1 MGIVNLWERPLESG
15 GSTLT
20 MNTIGSWTNDG
31 TFFAGAYDTFSLMS
45 SAGSTGANTGAISST
60 GGNVTISGGTWTTA
74 TVDQISVS
82 NGSLTLGGS
91 WSFPAQGDI
100 TLTGTSSLNLGGSF
114 TTAQAVLITYAPDST
129 EVYVSGSM
137 DNSASLALSA
147 TTGPWYL
154 YGGTITGG
162 SITGIGAD
170 TLVATT
176 TGGTLSGVSIPSGTI
191 IDVSQA
197 WGANLTIT
205 NNLALDGTILLGN
218 ASGSTYGD
226 TYWSGSPSWTGGG
239 SILSGGSTNNRISE
253 NLSNQTLT
261 IGSSLTI
268 HGQAMTIYLESG
280 STLNN
285 QGTIDSDVS
294 GGTFTLNGNFTLTNG
309 GTIEA
314 TATAPGYSAILMNT
328 IGSWTNSGTMFAAS
342 GDTLSLIATSAS
354 TGTNTGTGTIKSTG
368 GNLTI
373 SGGTWSTTGVGDIS
387 VSDGSLTLGGAWMF
401 ATLGDIATSGSTVLN
416 LGGTYSIAQAS
427 LISYPSGS
435 TVNVTGALD
444 ITGGLTLTSATG
456 PWYLDGGTI
465 SGGTITGSGAN
476 TLIATTTGGKLSNV
490 TIAATTTLDLSQ
502 YWGATVTITNG
513 LTNDGLILLG
523 NAAGSTYGSLY
534 WTGGQTWTGT
544 GSIQVGAS
552 TNNRIGEND
561 SGQTFIF
568 ATTVHGQSMTIN
580 LASNSTFDNQGTINC
595 DTASGNFLFNGNF
608 ILANSGTIEATATG
622 AGSSITMNTIGNWT
636 NTGSLLAGTGDSLIL
651 YQIAG
656 TTGANTGTIA
666 GTGGSITIGSNGSN
680 VGSWSTVGVGNL
692 SVSNGSLT
700 LGGAWTCPVFGD
712 IATTGTSSL
721 YLGGTFPN
729 AQAMLVSYPAASTTV
744 YLSGI
749 MNNALA
755 TLTLSASTGPW
766 YLLGGTVTG
775 GTISDISP
783 DTLVAT
789 TSNGTLSGVTV
800 SGGSIID
807 VTQAWGATITITNGL
822 TNNGTILLGNPSGTT
837 YGDLEWT
844 GGPQSWGGNGDIL
857 AGASTNNRI
866 NENDSNQTLTFAS
879 PLLVHGKS
887 LVCYLASNST
897 LANQATIDCDV
908 AGGAFNLYGGF
919 SINNT
924 GTIENTAGGGS
935 MTFTASS
942 FTNAGTIAI
951 GQTSAQAWTC
961 TGNFTQTAAGTL
973 DVLIGGTT
981 SGLYDTLAVSGAAS
995 LAGHVAIT
1003 TYGGYYAH
1011 SPDAVILVTAGS
1023 MTGSPSSSNASFA
1036 VTTTATTLVASAT
1049 DSLTPTVVV
1058 TTPVSPTS
1066 LNPIPFTLTFS
1077 EPVSTPVSGGF
1088 TVTNASSTVVVT
1100 GGPVIFTAMVT
1111 PTSPGA
1117 VSLTVNAGAVTNS
1130 GSVGNAVSS
1139 TATVTYNVAPMLTIT
1154 PVSGSIVSSEP
1165 INFVV
1170 TASTPVST
1178 LSSGGLSVSGGMIG
1192 TITGGSTSYT
1202 VPVTV
1207 TSPGTVQ
1214 FQVIAGAVTA
1224 ISGGG
1229 ANLATPVI
1237 QVTYAPGGNTVWTG
1251 GGADSLWTTS
1261 GNWSNGVPVL
1271 GSGVVIPPGAN
1282 VTLTV
1287 ATASLS
1293 SLNLQGSLTINST
1306 GTLLLGQ
1313 SPNTLTLN
1321 GGTLTMNGGTLASAV
1336 IGNGTG
1342 GTFLATNTASTLN
1355 GVTIGA
1361 GVTFD
1366 MSQTNNAEC
1375 STTNGLTVN
1384 GTVLVGAPGV
1394 SGHYATLTWNGT
1406 QSWAGTGNIVL
1417 GGSSNNEIVDVS
1429 SGYQLTIQNTLAIH
1443 GTGGNIYGYYG
1454 GTILNYGAITADANG
1469 SLRLYALDWTNEA
1482 GGTLSAAS
1490 GATLT
1495 IYTENA
1501 GTGSNAGTIT
1511 GTDGTV
1517 TFTGTGTAQW
1527 SNSGTIT
1534 GTNTVFNMG
1543 TSTSTTTLLSF
1554 PGQQSGGNT
1563 INITG
1568 GTVTGSGVT
1577 TITPA
1582 HGPWYLAG
1590 GTISNCTI
1598 SGIGSML
1605 IATSTNSTLNAVIID
1620 TQTVFDM
1627 SQNNNSQCSITNGLT
1642 VNGSVLVGAPGASGN
1657 YATLTWNGT
1666 QSWGGA
1672 GNIVLGGS
1680 SDNEIVD
1687 VSSAYQ
1693 LTILNMLTIHGTGGN
1708 IYGYYSG
1715 TILNHGTITADA
1727 YGSLRIYALDWTN
1740 EADGVLS
1747 AATGATLT
1755 IYTESGGTGSNLG
1768 HITSTDSTIDITG
1781 AGTWTNG
1788 GTISST
1794 NTIYNIGS
1802 PTTTAT
1808 LITLPGQSTGNSI
1821 NITSGTISNPGTI
1834 TITAA
1839 NGPWYLNGGTIN
1851 GGTISGTGAMLIA
1864 TTAGG
1869 TLNNVIIDTQTIL
1882 DLSQVSNANCTIT
1895 GGLTVNGA
1903 VLVGSAN
1910 GSTYGRI
1917 TWTGSQSWGG
1927 GGNIVFGSSSSNQ
1940 IIDSTAAALTIDSS
1954 LHIHGLGGILY
1965 AYYSSTLNNYG
1976 SIAVDAGGALSI
1988 NAYTWVNESS
1998 PQGVISA
2005 ASDSTLTITSGASG
2019 ANLGQI
2025 TSNDSTITW
2034 NGAGTF
2040 VSTGS
2045 IVGTNSIYNVGVNT
2059 TSSTLLT
2066 IPGQA
2071 SGDTIN
2077 LTAGAMTNAGTSTL
2091 SSTNGPWHLSGATIV
2106 GGAIAGTIGASGPVL
2121 IATPQGGSLSNVT
2134 IANGATFD
2142 MSQYGNTS
2150 CTTLL
2155 GLTVNGTVLV
2165 GSTVTSNYGLINWAG
2180 SQTWAGGGEILFGES
2195 GNNRINDTL
2204 GGTTLTIG
2212 SSLTMHGQNALLRA
2226 NQGGSSILNQGTI
2239 ASDVAGGVFAVTAG
2253 TFTNAG
2259 ILSLGLASPQTMT
2272 CSGNFVQTAAGTL
2285 DILVGGLNNCSTI
2298 SVSGGSA
2305 TLNGA
2310 VHLTALPGYYVHQG
2324 DAFTVTSATSLS
2336 GTFATHTGP
2345 FTMNYT
2351 ATSAIAMAADTA
2363 VPTVVITTPTGIT
2376 NASPIPFT
2384 LTFSEP
2390 VTAPSIATGFT
2401 VTGGSVGKITG
2412 GPVVYTASVTPA
2424 QLGTAGTISLYLNAG
2439 AVQNSGAVANAQ
2451 SSTIAVTYD
2460 PVAPTVSFL
2469 PVANSYTNAS
2479 PFTLTLTFSKPV
2491 TAPALTSIQV
2501 TNGSAASVATVS
2513 SSVYTVQIT
2522 PTLNG
2527 TVTVQLA
2534 AGAVFDSAS
2543 NGNALATDT
2552 LTFDNVPPHV
2562 LSITPNGSTVSG
2574 PFAFQ
2579 VTFTEAVQ
2587 QFTAANF
2594 TLTGATLGTISGSGA
2609 SWSVPVTP
2617 TASPV
2622 TLSVTSALD
2631 LAGNALVIDG
2641 NASASVTYSVGALTV
2656 VSITPNGGYTNV
2668 PISFQ
2673 IVFSAAIGNLTSGN
2687 LTLTAGGGTIGTI
2700 TGSGTTWTVPVS
2712 SPGQG
2717 LVSLTVN
2724 SVIGASLASPASASI
2739 TYDTIAPTILTVA
2752 PPNGG
2757 TSNNQNLSFVVTFSE
2772 PVNPPDFSSFQL
2784 TGGNAGA
2791 FSGSGA
2797 VWTIP
2802 VSSPSQGLVSLQIL
2816 SASDLAGNPLVG
2828 TPTYTITYNTTPPT
2842 ILSILPANGTLT
2854 NSPIT
2859 FVVTFSEPVN
2869 APLGGNISI
2878 TGGALGA
2885 VVANGATWSIPVQNP
2900 SQGAVTL
2907 TINSASDLAGN
2918 PLATPSSS
2926 SVIYDTVPPTV
2937 LSISPNGGYSN
2948 SASPAFTVTFSES
2961 VTALLA
2967 GNIVMTGGTPGTITG
2982 SGAIWTIPIT
2992 APSQG
2997 AVTISVN
3004 GVGDLADNTQTVA
3017 GTASFTYDTINPTA
3031 TITPNGGVT
3040 GGPFSF
3046 VVTFSEA
3053 VVSPTSQNVAVTGG
3067 NAGTLVVNGLTWT
3080 IPVVPTLLG
3089 PVTLNLS
3096 GVTDLAGNPL
3106 FGTGV
3111 ASASITY
3118 STTGPTVT
3126 SITPNGGY
3134 SNSSN
3139 LTFTVTFS
3147 EPVNAPIAAN
3157 LQLTGGTLGT
3167 ISGSGATWT
3176 IPVSE
3181 PVEGT
3186 ITLDVLS
3193 ATDLASNPLNLT
3205 ASDIASVTYD
3215 ITPPSIVSITPNSGV
3230 VGSSPITFL
3239 VTFSEPVSPPTAEN
3253 LMASVGTVGTV
3264 VVNGSTWTVPVS
3276 NLVEGP
3282 VSLTVS
3288 GVTDLAT
3295 NPLVAPMTATVTYDI
3310 PPTIVS
3316 ITPNGGTTSSSPIP
3330 FVVTTSKALSG
3341 LAAGAT
3347 NGAVQQ
3353 GTGGGTSWTIPV
3365 LPTSDGLVTLTIPI
3379 GGAVDL
3385 VGSSNVAAASASVTF
3400 GSAAPT
3406 VIVTTTAAETN
3417 VSPIIFTATFSAPV
3431 SALAPSGVTVTN
3443 GLLGAITGGP
3453 VAYTIPINPTS
3464 NGTVTVQIQAAA
3476 VTDASNTP
3484 NLASAVA
3491 SEIYDTIPPTA
3502 TLSISSPLPLTLAST
3517 TLTVAFSEAVSG
3529 FSSEGLN
3536 VTNATVSG
3544 FTALN
3549 ATTYTATLA
3558 PNASASIL
3566 VSVPAGV
3573 CADLA
3578 GNANLASDLIL
3589 PIQTTVLSTQVATPA
3604 IAVSS
3609 QDSTVYQSLC
3619 PGTWSGLGQIQAFLA
3634 GKANNQAVGYVWD
3647 AVQQT
3652 YDQVPAQQPVGGWQP
3667 YQGVFLAT
3675 RLATSFNF
3683 NGYMSSV
3690 DYELVLK
3697 PGWNFVGIPPL
3708 DDNGTETIT
3717 HQWSQL
3723 WLEDMYGNAI
3733 SGAER
3738 VNLIDVGAW
3747 FWNGTY
3753 YSQIGG
3759 ALQSG
3764 LGYWIEND
3772 SSPGVDLVLRR
3783 LSAAEIADPT
3793 LIVNAH
3799 HGTAAAAPIGY
3810 HAHGSPPPPPDQG
3823 ASAQSSSSQGCGLGS
3838 GIGAMVGSFALL
3850 ILRLVS
3856 QRRQRV
3862 QQDGVMPLE

>member
-1 MGIVNLWERPLESG
+1 
-15 GSTLT
+15 
-20 MNTIGSWTNDG
+20 
-31 TFFAGAYDTFSLMS
+31 
-45 SAGSTGANTGAISST
+45 
-60 GGNVTISGGTWTTA
+60 
-74 TVDQISVS
+74 
-82 NGSLTLGGS
+82 
-91 WSFPAQGDI
+91 
-100 TLTGTSSLNLGGSF
+100 
-114 TTAQAVLITYAPDST
+114 
-129 EVYVSGSM
+129 
-137 DNSASLALSA
+137 
-147 TTGPWYL
+147 
-154 YGGTITGG
+154 
-162 SITGIGAD
+162 
-170 TLVATT
+170 
-176 TGGTLSGVSIPSGTI
+176 
-191 IDVSQA
+191 
-197 WGANLTIT
+197 
-205 NNLALDGTILLGN
+205 
-218 ASGSTYGD
+218 
-226 TYWSGSPSWTGGG
+226 
-239 SILSGGSTNNRISE
+239 
-253 NLSNQTLT
+253 
-261 IGSSLTI
+261 
-268 HGQAMTIYLESG
+268 
-280 STLNN
+280 
-285 QGTIDSDVS
+285 
-294 GGTFTLNGNFTLTNG
+294 
-309 GTIEA
+309 
-314 TATAPGYSAILMNT
+314 
-328 IGSWTNSGTMFAAS
+328 
-342 GDTLSLIATSAS
+342 
-354 TGTNTGTGTIKSTG
+354 
-368 GNLTI
+368 
-373 SGGTWSTTGVGDIS
+373 
-387 VSDGSLTLGGAWMF
+387 
-401 ATLGDIATSGSTVLN
+401 
-416 LGGTYSIAQAS
+416 
-427 LISYPSGS
+427 
-435 TVNVTGALD
+435 
-444 ITGGLTLTSATG
+444 
-456 PWYLDGGTI
+456 
-465 SGGTITGSGAN
+465 
-476 TLIATTTGGKLSNV
+476 
-490 TIAATTTLDLSQ
+490 
-502 YWGATVTITNG
+502 
-513 LTNDGLILLG
+513 
-523 NAAGSTYGSLY
+523 
-534 WTGGQTWTGT
+534 
-544 GSIQVGAS
+544 
-552 TNNRIGEND
+552 
-561 SGQTFIF
+561 
-568 ATTVHGQSMTIN
+568 
-580 LASNSTFDNQGTINC
+580 
-595 DTASGNFLFNGNF
+595 
-608 ILANSGTIEATATG
+608 
-622 AGSSITMNTIGNWT
+622 
-636 NTGSLLAGTGDSLIL
+636 
-651 YQIAG
+651 
-656 TTGANTGTIA
+656 
-666 GTGGSITIGSNGSN
+666 
-680 VGSWSTVGVGNL
+680 
-692 SVSNGSLT
+692 
-700 LGGAWTCPVFGD
+700 
-712 IATTGTSSL
+712 
-721 YLGGTFPN
+721 
-729 AQAMLVSYPAASTTV
+729 
-744 YLSGI
+744 
-749 MNNALA
+749 
-755 TLTLSASTGPW
+755 
-766 YLLGGTVTG
+766 
-775 GTISDISP
+775 
-783 DTLVAT
+783 
-789 TSNGTLSGVTV
+789 
-800 SGGSIID
+800 
-807 VTQAWGATITITNGL
+807 
-822 TNNGTILLGNPSGTT
+822 
-837 YGDLEWT
+837 
-844 GGPQSWGGNGDIL
+844 
-857 AGASTNNRI
+857 
-866 NENDSNQTLTFAS
+866 
-879 PLLVHGKS
+879 
-887 LVCYLASNST
+887 
-897 LANQATIDCDV
+897 
-908 AGGAFNLYGGF
+908 
-919 SINNT
+919 
-924 GTIENTAGGGS
+924 
-935 MTFTASS
+935 
-942 FTNAGTIAI
+942 
-951 GQTSAQAWTC
+951 
-961 TGNFTQTAAGTL
+961 
-973 DVLIGGTT
+973 
-981 SGLYDTLAVSGAAS
+981 
-995 LAGHVAIT
+995 
-1003 TYGGYYAH
+1003 
-1011 SPDAVILVTAGS
+1011 
-1023 MTGSPSSSNASFA
+1023 
-1036 VTTTATTLVASAT
+1036 
-1049 DSLTPTVVV
+1049 
-1058 TTPVSPTS
+1058 
-1066 LNPIPFTLTFS
+1066 
-1077 EPVSTPVSGGF
+1077 
-1088 TVTNASSTVVVT
+1088 
-1100 GGPVIFTAMVT
+1100 
-1111 PTSPGA
+1111 
-1117 VSLTVNAGAVTNS
+1117 
-1130 GSVGNAVSS
+1130 
-1139 TATVTYNVAPMLTIT
+1139 
-1154 PVSGSIVSSEP
+1154 
-1165 INFVV
+1165 
-1170 TASTPVST
+1170 
-1178 LSSGGLSVSGGMIG
+1178 
-1192 TITGGSTSYT
+1192 
-1202 VPVTV
+1202 
-1207 TSPGTVQ
+1207 
-1214 FQVIAGAVTA
+1214 
-1224 ISGGG
+1224 
-1229 ANLATPVI
+1229 
-1237 QVTYAPGGNTVWTG
+1237 
-1251 GGADSLWTTS
+1251 
-1261 GNWSNGVPVL
+1261 
-1271 GSGVVIPPGAN
+1271 
-1282 VTLTV
+1282 
-1287 ATASLS
+1287 
-1293 SLNLQGSLTINST
+1293 
-1306 GTLLLGQ
+1306 
-1313 SPNTLTLN
+1313 
-1321 GGTLTMNGGTLASAV
+1321 
-1336 IGNGTG
+1336 
-1342 GTFLATNTASTLN
+1342 
-1355 GVTIGA
+1355 
-1361 GVTFD
+1361 
-1366 MSQTNNAEC
+1366 
-1375 STTNGLTVN
+1375 
-1384 GTVLVGAPGV
+1384 
-1394 SGHYATLTWNGT
+1394 
-1406 QSWAGTGNIVL
+1406 
-1417 GGSSNNEIVDVS
+1417 
-1429 SGYQLTIQNTLAIH
+1429 
-1443 GTGGNIYGYYG
+1443 
-1454 GTILNYGAITADANG
+1454 
-1469 SLRLYALDWTNEA
+1469 
-1482 GGTLSAAS
+1482 
-1490 GATLT
+1490 
-1495 IYTENA
+1495 
-1501 GTGSNAGTIT
+1501 
-1511 GTDGTV
+1511 
-1517 TFTGTGTAQW
+1517 
-1527 SNSGTIT
+1527 
-1534 GTNTVFNMG
+1534 
-1543 TSTSTTTLLSF
+1543 
-1554 PGQQSGGNT
+1554 
-1563 INITG
+1563 
-1568 GTVTGSGVT
+1568 
-1577 TITPA
+1577 
-1582 HGPWYLAG
+1582 
-1590 GTISNCTI
+1590 
-1598 SGIGSML
+1598 
-1605 IATSTNSTLNAVIID
+1605 
-1620 TQTVFDM
+1620 
-1627 SQNNNSQCSITNGLT
+1627 
-1642 VNGSVLVGAPGASGN
+1642 
-1657 YATLTWNGT
+1657 
-1666 QSWGGA
+1666 
-1672 GNIVLGGS
+1672 
-1680 SDNEIVD
+1680 
-1687 VSSAYQ
+1687 
-1693 LTILNMLTIHGTGGN
+1693 
-1708 IYGYYSG
+1708 
-1715 TILNHGTITADA
+1715 
-1727 YGSLRIYALDWTN
+1727 
-1740 EADGVLS
+1740 
-1747 AATGATLT
+1747 
-1755 IYTESGGTGSNLG
+1755 
-1768 HITSTDSTIDITG
+1768 
-1781 AGTWTNG
+1781 
-1788 GTISST
+1788 
-1794 NTIYNIGS
+1794 
-1802 PTTTAT
+1802 
-1808 LITLPGQSTGNSI
+1808 
-1821 NITSGTISNPGTI
+1821 
-1834 TITAA
+1834 
-1839 NGPWYLNGGTIN
+1839 
-1851 GGTISGTGAMLIA
+1851 
-1864 TTAGG
+1864 
-1869 TLNNVIIDTQTIL
+1869 
-1882 DLSQVSNANCTIT
+1882 
-1895 GGLTVNGA
+1895 
-1903 VLVGSAN
+1903 
-1910 GSTYGRI
+1910 
-1917 TWTGSQSWGG
+1917 
-1927 GGNIVFGSSSSNQ
+1927 
-1940 IIDSTAAALTIDSS
+1940 
-1954 LHIHGLGGILY
+1954 
-1965 AYYSSTLNNYG
+1965 
-1976 SIAVDAGGALSI
+1976 
-1988 NAYTWVNESS
+1988 
-1998 PQGVISA
+1998 
-2005 ASDSTLTITSGASG
+2005 
-2019 ANLGQI
+2019 
-2025 TSNDSTITW
+2025 
-2034 NGAGTF
+2034 
-2040 VSTGS
+2040 
-2045 IVGTNSIYNVGVNT
+2045 
-2059 TSSTLLT
+2059 
-2066 IPGQA
+2066 
-2071 SGDTIN
+2071 
-2077 LTAGAMTNAGTSTL
+2077 
-2091 SSTNGPWHLSGATIV
+2091 
-2106 GGAIAGTIGASGPVL
+2106 
-2121 IATPQGGSLSNVT
+2121 
-2134 IANGATFD
+2134 

-3431 SALAPSGVTVTN
+3431 SSLAPSGVTVTN